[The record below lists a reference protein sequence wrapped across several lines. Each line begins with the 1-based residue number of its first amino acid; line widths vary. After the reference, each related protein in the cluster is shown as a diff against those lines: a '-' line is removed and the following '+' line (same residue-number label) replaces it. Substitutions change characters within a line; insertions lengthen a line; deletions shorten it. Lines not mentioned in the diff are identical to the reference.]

1 MADAI
6 SPISTSAG
14 SECQTVDVARMS
26 VAGEIEQLFED
37 GEVQSPMSASDKAG
51 EQLDGPLLGRPETV
65 ARRRLPS
72 IFTLPSKLERPPK
85 APPALWTVARPK
97 IRFPRFSV
105 CISVRSERSSGTGFH
120 PHNEG
125 IW

>member
-37 GEVQSPMSASDKAG
+37 GEVRSPMSGSAKAG
-51 EQLDGPLLGRPETV
+51 EQLDGPLLLAGSRLNRPS
-65 ARRRLPS
+65 A
-72 IFTLPSKLERPPK
+72 
-85 APPALWTVARPK
+85 
-97 IRFPRFSV
+97 
-105 CISVRSERSSGTGFH
+105 SGFGVT
-120 PHNEG
+120 
-125 IW
+125 